1 MRVISKLYGQRFG
14 RLTAIEPC
22 GYSKSK
28 RILWRCICDCG
39 RETIVQSDKLKS
51 GHTKSCGCLLSEKT
65 IQMNKARKIYANHN
79 KYNRLYRIYYGM
91 RSRCCNPKDV
101 AHYPSYGGRGIKI
114 CQEWLES
121 FPLLF
126 ASMLNSKLMKGQG
139 FFKSVYFLPALT
151 SVVVAGT
158 IFRLMFGEMDTS
170 LANQIMELLG
180 KSPIKWLKG
189 EWTGYF
195 ALLIVA
201 CWRWTG
207 VNILY
212 FLAGLQSIP
221 TDIYEA
227 ASIDGASKWQQF
239 IKISFP
245 LVKPTTVY
253 VLTISIYAGL
263 SMFLESFMLWKGNNS
278 PQNIGLTI
286 VGYLYRQGIEK
297 RAMGYAC
304 AVGLVLL
311 LVVMVINMIQL
322 IATGT
327 FKKEE
332 R

>member
-1 MRVISKLYGQRFG
+1 MKKLFYSQKLAPYVFVLPFALTVVIFWMFPIGNGILLSFQDVLKDEWVGLGNYQR
-14 RLTAIEPC
+14 L
-22 GYSKSK
+22 
-28 RILWRCICDCG
+28 L
-39 RETIVQSDKLKS
+39 SDKIFLKAVYNS
-51 GHTKSCGCLLSEKT
+51 AKYMVGTLVLL
-65 IQMNKARKIYANHN
+65 I
-79 KYNRLYRIYYGM
+79 
-91 RSRCCNPKDV
+91 P
-101 AHYPSYGGRGIKI
+101 
-114 CQEWLES
+114 

-126 ASMLNSKLMKGQG
+126 ATLLNSKLMKKPGL
-139 FFKSVYFLPALT
+139 FKSIYFIPALT

-158 IFRLMFGEMDTS
+158 IFRLMFGEMNTS
-170 LANQIMELLG
+170 LANQIIAAFGM
-180 KSPIKWLKG
+180 SPIKWLKG
-189 EWTGYF
+189 EWTSYF
-195 ALLIVA
+195 ALLLLA

-212 FLAGLQSIP
+212 FLAGLQSIS

-239 IKISFP
+239 VKISFP

-263 SMFLESFMLWKGNNS
+263 SMFTESYMLWKGNNS

-304 AVGLVLL
+304 AVGLILL
-311 LVVMVINMIQL
+311 IIVMAVNLVQL
-322 IATGT
+322 KATGT
-327 FKKEE
+327 FDKEE

>member
-1 MRVISKLYGQRFG
+1 MGQNLHPHFHKKKGVLNQMKIKKFLYSQKAAPYIFILPFVI
-14 RLTAIEPC
+14 TN
-22 GYSKSK
+22 
-28 RILWRCICDCG
+28 ILFWISPIANG
-39 RETIVQSDKLKS
+39 V
-51 GHTKSCGCLLSEKT
+51 LLSFQDVLKDEWVGFKNYSRLIT
-65 IQMNKARKIYANHN
+65 DKMFYKAVYNSL
-79 KYNRLYRIYYGM
+79 KYMVGTLILLI
-91 RSRCCNPKDV
+91 P
-101 AHYPSYGGRGIKI
+101 
-114 CQEWLES
+114 
-121 FPLLF
+121 FPMLF
-126 ASMLNSKLMKGQG
+126 ASLLNSKLMKGQN

-158 IFRLMFGEMDTS
+158 IFRLMFGEMDS
-170 LANQIMELLG
+170 ALANQVLDFLG

-195 ALLIVA
+195 ALLVVA

-245 LVKPTTVY
+245 LVKPTTIY

-263 SMFLESFMLWKGNNS
+263 AMFLESFMLWKGVNS

-311 LVVMVINMIQL
+311 VIVMIINLVQL
-322 IATGT
+322 VATGT

>member
-1 MRVISKLYGQRFG
+1 MNKIKKIFYSQKAAPYVFILPFV
-14 RLTAIEPC
+14 LT
-22 GYSKSK
+22 
-28 RILWRCICDCG
+28 ILLFWLFPIG
-39 RETIVQSDKLKS
+39 NGV
-51 GHTKSCGCLLSEKT
+51 LLSFQDVLKDKWVGFDNYSRLLT
-65 IQMNKARKIYANHN
+65 DKMFFKAVYNSV
-79 KYNRLYRIYYGM
+79 KYMIGTLILLI
-91 RSRCCNPKDV
+91 P
-101 AHYPSYGGRGIKI
+101 
-114 CQEWLES
+114 

-126 ASMLNSKLMKGQG
+126 ASLLNSKLMKGKG

-158 IFRLMFGEMDTS
+158 IFRLMFGEMETS
-170 LANQIMELLG
+170 LANQIIGLLG
-180 KSPIKWLKG
+180 QSPIKWLKG

-221 TDIYEA
+221 GELYEA

-311 LVVMVINMIQL
+311 LVVMVINLIQL
-322 IATGT
+322 AATGT
-327 FKKEE
+327 FKKELLV
-332 R
+332 

>member
-1 MRVISKLYGQRFG
+1 MNKIKKLFYSQKAAPYVFILPFV
-14 RLTAIEPC
+14 LT
-22 GYSKSK
+22 
-28 RILWRCICDCG
+28 ILLFWLFPIG
-39 RETIVQSDKLKS
+39 NGV
-51 GHTKSCGCLLSEKT
+51 LLSFQDVLKDKWVGVDNYSRLLT
-65 IQMNKARKIYANHN
+65 DKMFFKAVYNSV
-79 KYNRLYRIYYGM
+79 KYMIGTLILLI
-91 RSRCCNPKDV
+91 P
-101 AHYPSYGGRGIKI
+101 
-114 CQEWLES
+114 

-126 ASMLNSKLMKGQG
+126 ASLLNSKLMKGQG

-158 IFRLMFGEMDTS
+158 IFRLMFGEMESS
-170 LANQIMELLG
+170 LANQIMQMLG
-180 KSPIKWLKG
+180 RSPIKWLKG

-311 LVVMVINMIQL
+311 IVVMAINMIQL
-322 IATGT
+322 VATGT

-332 R
+332 K